1 MISSRGAFLLSSG
14 VMKKPDFTLNIRVR
28 YQEVD
33 PMGVVHHSRYFSYF
47 EIARVEGLRSIGLA
61 YSDLEKK
68 GIYMVVAK
76 ASIQFRAPAH
86 YDEVLKIDMWVTK
99 YNRARIDHAYKVW
112 KDDRKTLV
120 AEAETTLACV
130 DRDGNLIQVPDEVLN
145 LHKHPPEDRILEVL
159 CQP

>member
-1 MISSRGAFLLSSG
+1 
-14 VMKKPDFTLNIRVR
+14 MKIPDFSLQLRVR

-47 EIARVEGLRSIGLA
+47 EMARVEGLRSLGLA

-76 ASIQFRAPAH
+76 VSCQFRAPAH
-86 YDEVLKIDMWVTK
+86 YDEILTIDIWVPK
-99 YNRARIDHAYKVW
+99 YNRARIDHSYKVW
-112 KDDRKTLV
+112 KENRTILV

-130 DRDGNLIQVPDEVLN
+130 NKKGNHIPVPEEILN
-145 LHKHPPEDRILEVL
+145 LHSNPPKNRLLEIT